1 MNKKIRISQ
10 VQATTLSL
18 GKQQDL
24 TVIQKTNE
32 QRLQLHRHEKSNQAG
47 ETSHFVF
54 RDDMSKDEE
63 GLAMKP
69 LFTCMDYFAS
79 EDAKVLAKA

>member
-1 MNKKIRISQ
+1 MGGGGGGGG
-10 VQATTLSL
+10 

-32 QRLQLHRHEKSNQAG
+32 QRLQLHRHREKSNQAG

-79 EDAKVLAKA
+79 EDAKVLAKVLAKA